1 MNIILLTRTGL
12 LMAVLSVSHAASSAD
27 YEPDTLTVPASSL
40 LAADI
45 LQGGH
50 YKIADEVLISGYM
63 NHYTVESDF
72 GPFTAIGNRNL
83 KKLLHEIIAIAE
95 LKKMTSVSVGTD
107 AAVDAVADTG
117 KSLAALASDPAGSL
131 NNLGAGVSRLFKR
144 TKKTAKD
151 VSAQASEAE
160 TEAANGKEESSE
172 SKENNSETD
181 MTSQLASSYLGI
193 GKAQRKIA
201 SELKVDP
208 YSDNPVL
215 QAELARVAKI
225 SGTVGKVTKILIP
238 IPSVVGT
245 AASVSNLVWNL
256 SPADLLIQN
265 QETLKALG
273 YSESLIQQFFS
284 NSFYS
289 PTEQTAFVAAVKS
302 LNEAK
307 GSEILLQNA
316 VKVETA
322 IEGEFMVRSVLF
334 AQLYHEQVEPVKE
347 IIASPTGLVP
357 VIITK
362 SGDGIIFAPLDHL
375 LWTEEVE
382 EAVTELARLMD
393 QHGVSDEHLLWV
405 EGDVSE
411 LALTKLKSGGWVE
424 KSEAFDKLEK
434 IIKD

>member
-1 MNIILLTRTGL
+1 MNILHLTRTGFVI
-12 LMAVLSVSHAASSAD
+12 AVLSVSHAASSAD

-40 LAADI
+40 LAANI
-45 LQGGH
+45 LQGEH
-50 YKIADEVLISGYM
+50 YKIADDVLISGYM
-63 NHYTVESDF
+63 NHYTVDSDF
-72 GPFTAIGNRNL
+72 GPFTAVGNRNL
-83 KKLLHEIIAIAE
+83 KKLLHEIMAIAE
-95 LKKMTSVSVGTD
+95 LKKMTSMSVGAD
-107 AAVDAVADTG
+107 AAVDSLADTG
-117 KSLAALASDPAGSL
+117 KSLSALASDPEGSL
-131 NNLGAGVSRLFKR
+131 DNLGAGVSRLFKR
-144 TKKTAKD
+144 TKKTVKD

-160 TEAANGKEESSE
+160 AGAAAGKEESGE
-172 SKENNSETD
+172 SKEQNGESD

-193 GKAQRKIA
+193 GKAQREIA

-256 SPADLLIQN
+256 SPTDLMIQN

-273 YSESLIQQFFS
+273 YGEELIQQFFF
-284 NSFYS
+284 NTFYS
-289 PTEQTAFVAAVKS
+289 PTEQTAFVAALKS
-302 LNEAK
+302 LDTAK
-307 GSEILLQNA
+307 GREILLQNA

-334 AQLYHEQVEPVKE
+334 AQLYHEQVEPVTE
-347 IIASPTGLVP
+347 ITASSTALVP
-357 VIITK
+357 VVITK
-362 SGDGIIFAPLDHL
+362 SGDGIVFAPLDQL
-375 LWTEEVE
+375 FWTEEVE
-382 EAVTELARLMD
+382 EVVTELARLMD
-393 QHGVSDEHLLWV
+393 EHGGSDKHWLWV
-405 EGDVSE
+405 EGDISE
-411 LALTKLKSGGWVE
+411 LAFTRLKSDGWVE

>member
-1 MNIILLTRTGL
+1 MV
-12 LMAVLSVSHAASSAD
+12 VLSVSHAAFSAD

-45 LQGGH
+45 LQGEH
-50 YKIADEVLISGYM
+50 YKIADDVLISGYM
-63 NHYTVESDF
+63 NHYTVDSDF
-72 GPFTAIGNRNL
+72 GPFTAVGNRNL

-95 LKKMTSVSVGTD
+95 LKKMTSMSVGTD
-107 AAVDAVADTG
+107 AAVDAVANTG
-117 KSLAALASDPAGSL
+117 KSLAALASDPEGSL

-151 VSAQASEAE
+151 VSAQAREAE

-172 SKENNSETD
+172 SKENNGETD

-215 QAELARVAKI
+215 QAELARVAQI
-225 SGTVGKVTKILIP
+225 SGTVGKVTKILMP

-256 SPADLLIQN
+256 SPTDLLIQN
-265 QETLKALG
+265 QETLKTLG
-273 YSESLIQQFFS
+273 YSEELIQQFFS
-284 NSFYS
+284 NTKYS

-302 LNEAK
+302 LDMAK
-307 GSEILLQNA
+307 GREILLQNA

-357 VIITK
+357 VVITK

-382 EAVTELARLMD
+382 EAVTDLAGLMD
-393 QHGVSDEHLLWV
+393 AHGGSDERLLWV

-434 IIKD
+434 ITKD